1 MFSANVEQRCRRV
14 KFSSSG
20 GFLSQLRLTGMGAVD
35 HGGESNPSG
44 ARPRRDFLKAWGNWS
59 KPIAVSCSDGL
70 VRGKGSS
77 RAHNDMDRPMRND
90 GSLARL
96 VGCSQSSRNWT
107 MFAPQDA
114 EWLRQS
120 KNRGGRVRHQ
130 LSVQKGSRPDEVE
143 SSFV

>member
-1 MFSANVEQRCRRV
+1 
-14 KFSSSG
+14 
-20 GFLSQLRLTGMGAVD
+20 
-35 HGGESNPSG
+35 
-44 ARPRRDFLKAWGNWS
+44 
-59 KPIAVSCSDGL
+59 
-70 VRGKGSS
+70 
-77 RAHNDMDRPMRND
+77 MRND